1 MLLEDLKGGIDMK
14 IKMLIFNIVFV
25 IVEIILYSKG
35 LVNLLSMPIVA
46 LVVGVLS
53 IGAFIGVNYYLLN
66 DTGSNK
72 ALRMERLKTLPD
84 YQEALDNWS
93 GRGNP
98 FHQEIREAQH
108 QLELFQQ
115 KETALKTL
123 LGDEAEEG
131 NPFIAV
137 SDDVNSCLLG
147 NMKKIVT
154 RMSISDFSDS
164 SQTPANLNFLKQVI
178 EQNKQILSQYDNLI
192 IEVSQIGT
200 HATPENLEN
209 ITNALR
215 QLRDN
220 NVNVNLSDF

>member
-1 MLLEDLKGGIDMK
+1 MK
-14 IKMLIFNIVFV
+14 IKLLIFNIVFV
-25 IVEIILYSKG
+25 IIEIILYSRG
-35 LVNLLSMPIVA
+35 LVNLLSVPIVA
-46 LVVGVLS
+46 LIAGVLS
-53 IGAFIGVNYYLLN
+53 IGVFIGVNYYLLN
-66 DTGSNK
+66 NDGSKK

-84 YQEALDNWS
+84 YQQALDNWS

-98 FHQEIREAQH
+98 FHKEIREAQH

-115 KETALKTL
+115 KETALKAL
-123 LGDEAEEG
+123 LGEEAEEG
-131 NPFIAV
+131 NPFIEV
-137 SDDVNSCLLG
+137 SHDVNDCLLG

-164 SQTPANLNFLKQVI
+164 SQISANTKFLKQVI
-178 EQNKQILSQYDNLI
+178 GQNKQILSQYDNLI

-215 QLRDN
+215 QLRDSN
-220 NVNVNLSDF
+220 ANVNLSDF